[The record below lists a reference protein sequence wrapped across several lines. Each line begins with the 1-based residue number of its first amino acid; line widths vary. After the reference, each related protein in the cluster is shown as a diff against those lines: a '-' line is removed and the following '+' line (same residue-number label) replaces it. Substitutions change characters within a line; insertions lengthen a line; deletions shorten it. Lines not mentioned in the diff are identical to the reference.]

1 MLHFYF
7 IRSLKR
13 ASIHVGFPLLKFSCF
28 TQILEA
34 REGLLQSS
42 PTKNK
47 LLSENRNTT
56 EPAESELSPSSIQ
69 NKHGVSEAPSFQEL
83 TSDAVPNVEADKHP
97 ISNTEAEIVDKS
109 VIQEELVMKTE
120 AKSLPTE
127 KSNPHPAED
136 DDEKEVDD
144 WLQDV
149 DSVPSKTGNPTVV
162 GEEEDVSFSDLED
175 D

>member
-13 ASIHVGFPLLKFSCF
+13 ASILVAFPLIKFSCF

-47 LLSENRNTT
+47 LLSENRNAT
-56 EPAESELSPSSIQ
+56 EPEDSQLSPSSIQ
-69 NKHGVSEAPSFQEL
+69 DKRGVSEAPSFQEL
-83 TSDAVPNVEADKHP
+83 TSDPVPNVEADKHL
-97 ISNTEAEIVDKS
+97 ISSTEAEIVDKS

-120 AKSLPTE
+120 AKGLPTE

-149 DSVPSKTGNPTVV
+149 DHVPSKTGNTTAV

>member
-1 MLHFYF
+1 M
-7 IRSLKR
+7 
-13 ASIHVGFPLLKFSCF
+13 
-28 TQILEA
+28 QILEA

-42 PTKNK
+42 PTKDK

-56 EPAESELSPSSIQ
+56 EPQESESPSSIQ
-69 NKHGVSEAPSFQEL
+69 NKHGVPEAPSFQEL
-83 TSDAVPNVEADKHP
+83 TSDPVPNVEADKHP
-97 ISNTEAEIVDKS
+97 ISSTEAEIVDKS

-127 KSNPHPAED
+127 KSNPYPAED

-149 DSVPSKTGNPTVV
+149 DSVPSKTGNPTGA

>member
-13 ASIHVGFPLLKFSCF
+13 ASILVAFPLIKFSCF

-47 LLSENRNTT
+47 LLSENRNAT
-56 EPAESELSPSSIQ
+56 EPEDSQLSPSSIQ
-69 NKHGVSEAPSFQEL
+69 DKRGVSEAPSFQEL
-83 TSDAVPNVEADKHP
+83 ASDPVPNVESDKHP
-97 ISNTEAEIVDKS
+97 ISSTEAEIVDKS

-120 AKSLPTE
+120 ARVYPLRNLTLT
-127 KSNPHPAED
+127 
-136 DDEKEVDD
+136 
-144 WLQDV
+144 LQRMMM
-149 DSVPSKTGNPTVV
+149 KKK
-162 GEEEDVSFSDLED
+162 
-175 D
+175 